1 MKVKELRE
9 FLESL
14 PECYDDCPVVSFQAE
29 VEQYFNGSN
38 DEVRVKDF
46 RDIELKRVNVDIG
59 KVRIN

>member
-14 PECYDDCPVVSFQAE
+14 PKCYDDCPVVSFQAE
-29 VEQYFNGSN
+29 VEQYFNGSS
-38 DEVRVKDF
+38 DEVRIKDF